1 MSPET
6 AVSKVHLVCKTHLDV
21 GFTDFGDAVLH
32 RYLSDY
38 IPRAIRLARDTPEGR
53 FVWTTGSWLIWEF
66 LERGSAQDRSLM
78 EQAIES
84 GWVAWHALPFT
95 THSELLDLPL
105 LADGLRMSAQ
115 LDERFGRHTIAAK
128 MTDVP
133 GHTRGIVGPLV
144 DAGVEFLHLGVN
156 PASSLPRVPPV
167 FRWRDPNG
175 RELTVMYQQQYG
187 DFTVFPGSPVALAV
201 SHTGDNQ
208 GPQDAEGVLAECA
221 RLGETAPGAEILGST
236 LDAFAAEIRPWTADL
251 PVVTAEI
258 GDSWIH
264 GVASDP
270 QLLARYRALRR
281 LNAEWQRHDPDFTH
295 NLLLVVE
302 HTWGL
307 DHKTT
312 LPDLTAGYDRA
323 GFAELRE
330 QPAYQRMEASWQ
342 EKRELI
348 DRAVESL
355 DADRAALAKAA
366 LDELTPVRVQRGATT
381 DSLVL
386 EANGVRMRLDP
397 GAGDVIELSGGE
409 FDWASESNRLASLTY
424 EIFSADDYRGFYGS
438 YNRDHET
445 NADWSI
451 PDFTKPGLPERDHAA
466 WQPVVEHIEAT
477 GPLSRRVWLRFPSEA
492 VEEFGCPALSTVEYR
507 LESTDLHIDV
517 QWFDKAAT
525 RWPEAMWLSFVPRL
539 PDDDG
544 SWWISKL
551 GQRVRTDDV
560 VERGGR
566 HLHAADDEFGYAE
579 RLRVRTVDAAL
590 VCPGRRRLLQFTD
603 EQPENADGMHVNLY
617 NNTWGTN
624 FPGWSGDD
632 ARFRFSVRL

>member
-1 MSPET
+1 
-6 AVSKVHLVCKTHLDV
+6 
-21 GFTDFGDAVLH
+21 
-32 RYLSDY
+32 
-38 IPRAIRLARDTPEGR
+38 
-53 FVWTTGSWLIWEF
+53 
-66 LERGSAQDRSLM
+66 M
-78 EQAIES
+78 EQAIEA

-95 THSELLDLPL
+95 MHSELLDQPL
-105 LADGLRMSAQ
+105 LDDGLRMSAQ
-115 LDERFGRHTIAAK
+115 LDERFGRRTIAAK

-144 DAGVEFLHLGVN
+144 DAGVEFLHIGVN

-167 FRWRDPNG
+167 FRWQEPNG
-175 RELTVMYQQQYG
+175 RALTVMYQQRYG
-187 DFTVFPGSPVALAV
+187 DFSVFPGSPVALAV

-208 GPQDAEGVLAECA
+208 GPQNADAVLEECE
-221 RLGETAPGAEILGST
+221 RLGKTAPGAEIIGST

-264 GVASDP
+264 GVGSDP
-270 QLLARYRALRR
+270 QLLARYRTLRR
-281 LNAEWQRHDPDFTH
+281 LNAEWQRHDPEFTH

-312 LPDLTAGYDRA
+312 LPDLGAGYDKA
-323 GFAELRE
+323 EFAELRE
-330 QPAYQRMEASWQ
+330 QPAYRRMEASWR

-348 DRAVESL
+348 DRAVAAL
-355 DADRAALAKAA
+355 DPDRARQAKAA
-366 LDELTPVRVQRGATT
+366 LAALTPTLPAAAAAS

-386 EANGVRMRLDP
+386 QTDRVRARLDP
-397 GAGDVIELSGGE
+397 TSGDVVELRAADH
-409 FDWASESNRLASLTY
+409 DWAGAANRLGTLSY
-424 EIFSADDYRGFYGS
+424 EIFSAADYRRFYGS

-451 PDFTKPGLPERDHAA
+451 PDFTKPGLPEREHAA
-466 WQPVVEHIEAT
+466 WQPQVEDITET
-477 GPLSRRVWLRFPSEA
+477 GPASRLVRLRFPGEA

-507 LESTDLHIDV
+507 LTDTALHIDV
-517 QWFDKAAT
+517 QWFDKPAT
-525 RWPEAMWLSFVPRL
+525 RWPEALWLSFVPRL
-539 PDDDG
+539 PATDG
-544 SWWISKL
+544 FWWMSKL

-566 HLHAADDEFGYAE
+566 HLHAADEFGYAALQVE
-579 RLRVRTVDAAL
+579 TVDACL
-590 VCPGRRRLLQFTD
+590 VCPGRRRLLEFTD
-603 EQPENADGMHVNLY
+603 EQPAAADGMQVNLY

-624 FPGWSGDD
+624 FPGWSDDD
-632 ARFRFSVRL
+632 AKFRFSVRV

>member
-1 MSPET
+1 MT
-6 AVSKVHLVCKTHLDV
+6 VAKVHLVCKTHLDV
-21 GFTDFGDAVLH
+21 GFTDFGDAVLQ
-32 RYLSDY
+32 RYLADY
-38 IPRAIRLARDTPEGR
+38 IPRAIRLARETPEGR

-66 LERGSAQDRSLM
+66 LERGSADERRLM

-95 THSELLDLPL
+95 MHSELLDPAL

-144 DAGVEFLHLGVN
+144 DAGVELLHIGVN

-167 FRWRDPNG
+167 FRWREPTG
-175 RELTVMYQQQYG
+175 RELTVMYQQRYG
-187 DFTVFPGSPVALAV
+187 DFTVFPGAPVALAV
-201 SHTGDNQ
+201 AHTGDNQ
-208 GPQDAEGVLAECA
+208 GPQNADEVLAECK
-221 RLGETAPGAEILGST
+221 RLGDTAPGAAIVGST

-251 PVVTAEI
+251 PVITAEI

-312 LPDLTAGYDRA
+312 LPDLTAGYGRTD
-323 GFAELRE
+323 FAQLRE
-330 QPAYQRMEASWQ
+330 QPAYQRMEASWR

-348 DRAVESL
+348 DRAVEAL
-355 DADRAALAKAA
+355 DPDRAERAEAA
-366 LDELTPVRVQRGATT
+366 LEELSPIRPEPGTTT
-381 DSLVL
+381 DSVVL
-386 EANGVRMRLDP
+386 EADGVRVRLDP
-397 GAGDVIELSGGE
+397 GSGDVVELRRGDV
-409 FDWASESNRLASLTY
+409 DWASEAHRLATLTY
-424 EIFSADDYRGFYGS
+424 EIFSAEDYRGFYGS

-451 PDFTKPGLPERDHAA
+451 PDFTKPGLPEREHTA
-466 WQPVVEHIEAT
+466 WQPNVEDIEVT
-477 GPLSRRVWLRFPSEA
+477 GPQARRVRLRFPTEA
-492 VEEFGCPALSTVEYR
+492 VEEFGGPDLSTVEYR
-507 LESTDLHIDV
+507 LDSTHLHVDV
-517 QWFDKAAT
+517 RWFDKAAT
-525 RWPEAMWLSFVPRL
+525 RWPEAIWLSFVPRL
-539 PDDDG
+539 PDG
-544 SWWISKL
+544 EGFWWISKL

-566 HLHAADDEFGYAE
+566 HLHAADEEFGYD
-579 RLRVRTVDAAL
+579 RFRVTTVDACL

-603 EQPENADGMHVNLY
+603 EQPINADGMHVNLY
-617 NNTWGTN
+617 NNAWGTN
-624 FPGWSGDD
+624 FPGWSDED
-632 ARFRFSVRL
+632 ARFRFSIRL